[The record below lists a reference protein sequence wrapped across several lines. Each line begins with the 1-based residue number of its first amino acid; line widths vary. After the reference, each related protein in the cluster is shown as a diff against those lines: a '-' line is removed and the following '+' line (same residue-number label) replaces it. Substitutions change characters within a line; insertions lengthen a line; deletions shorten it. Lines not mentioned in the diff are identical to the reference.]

1 MMAAVSAHSK
11 YGKSYA
17 TALGRTIQLSK
28 RISEMNRKY
37 RTPCKL
43 WALLLAVLLLV
54 AGGAVS
60 VGAAPQAQ
68 QPSKTMP
75 DQVYVGGM
83 PFGVKFYT
91 EGILVVGFCDVDVT
105 SGGGGTRNVN
115 PAKNAGLKIRDVIT
129 AVNGKAPAGA
139 ATLTKAV
146 EESGGKPVTLTI
158 KRVSHGSAISAS
170 KKVNEPQA
178 TELTVSV
185 TPAYS
190 ASENRYKTGL
200 WVRDSGAGIGT
211 VTFIIPGSNAFAG
224 LGHGICDGDT
234 GDLIPMQRGQV
245 TDVTV
250 SGIDKGE
257 VGAPGAI
264 KGYFAP
270 GKTGSLLGNT
280 ECGVYGIFASLPAS
294 AVDQL
299 PIGTRRD
306 VQEGEATILCTLD
319 NGKVGRYKIQ
329 ITSVD
334 RDATGSKCFTISVTD
349 PALIQKTGGIVQ
361 GMSGSPVIQNGKL
374 VGAVTHVLINDPTC
388 GYGIFI
394 ENMLKEMGSLAG

>member
-1 MMAAVSAHSK
+1 MIKK
-11 YGKSYA
+11 YS
-17 TALGRTIQLSK
+17 
-28 RISEMNRKY
+28 
-37 RTPCKL
+37 KL

-54 AGGAVS
+54 TGGAVT
-60 VGAAPQAQ
+60 VAAENTASPQVTG
-68 QPSKTMP
+68 KVP

-83 PFGVKFYT
+83 PFGIKFYT

-115 PAKNAGLKIRDVIT
+115 PAKTAGLKLRDVIIG
-129 AVNGKAPAGA
+129 VNGKTPAGA
-139 ATLTKAV
+139 ASLTKAV
-146 EESGGKPVTLTI
+146 EESGGKPVTLTV
-158 KRVSHGSAISAS
+158 KRYAAAHGSAISAIRKADDS
-170 KKVNEPQA
+170 RTF
-178 TELTVSV
+178 TEMTVTV

-211 VTFIIPGSNAFAG
+211 VTFIVPDSNAFAG
-224 LGHGICDGDT
+224 LGHGICDSDT

-250 SGIDKGE
+250 SGVDKGE
-257 VGAPGAI
+257 PGAPGAI

-294 AVDQL
+294 VADKL
-299 PIGTRRD
+299 PVGSR
-306 VQEGEATILCTLD
+306 QEVCEGDATILCTLD
-319 NGKVGRYKIQ
+319 NGKVGRYKIK

-334 RDATGSKCFTISVTD
+334 RSAKGSKCFTVSVTD
-349 PALIQKTGGIVQ
+349 PALIEKTGGIVQ
-361 GMSGSPVIQNGKL
+361 GMSGSPIIQNGKL
-374 VGAVTHVLINDPTC
+374 VGAVTHVLISDPTA

-394 ENMLKEMGSLAG
+394 DNMMREMPGVLQ

>member
-1 MMAAVSAHSK
+1 MNKK
-11 YGKSYA
+11 Y
-17 TALGRTIQLSK
+17 I
-28 RISEMNRKY
+28 
-37 RTPCKL
+37 KL
-43 WALLLAVLLLV
+43 WAFLMAVLLLV
-54 AGGAVS
+54 TCGAVT
-60 VGAAPQAQ
+60 VAAENTASPQGNSCL
-68 QPSKTMP
+68 PNE
-75 DQVYVGGM
+75 VYVGGM

-115 PAKNAGLKIRDVIT
+115 PARNAGLKLRDVIT
-129 AVNGKAPAGA
+129 AINGKAPAGA
-139 ATLTKAV
+139 ASLTRAV
-146 EESGGKPVTLTI
+146 EESGGKPLTLTV
-158 KRVSHGSAISAS
+158 KRYTGAHGTGRGS
-170 KKVNEPQA
+170 KGA
-178 TELTVSV
+178 GTRSFTEFSITV

-190 ASENRYKTGL
+190 ASESRFKTGL

-211 VTFIIPGSNAFAG
+211 VTFIVPEGNAFAG

-234 GDLIPMQRGQV
+234 GELIPMQRGQV

-250 SGIDKGE
+250 SGVERGA

-280 ECGVYGIFASLPAS
+280 ECGVYGIFAARPAS
-294 AVDQL
+294 ATDKL
-299 PIGTRRD
+299 PVGKREE
-306 VQEGEATILCTLD
+306 VCEGDAIILCTLD
-319 NGKVGRYKIQ
+319 NGKIGRYSVK

-334 RDATGSKCFTISVTD
+334 RSATGSKCFTISVTD
-349 PALIQKTGGIVQ
+349 PALIEKTGGIVQ

-374 VGAVTHVLINDPTC
+374 VGAVTHVLISDPTA

-394 ENMLKEMGSLAG
+394 DNMMREMPGILQ

>member
-1 MMAAVSAHSK
+1 
-11 YGKSYA
+11 
-17 TALGRTIQLSK
+17 
-28 RISEMNRKY
+28 MNRKY
-37 RTPCKL
+37 SRLYKL
-43 WALLLAVLLLV
+43 GAILLAVLLLATCGV
-54 AGGAVS
+54 ITAAAET
-60 VGAAPQAQ
+60 GAAPQGGGGA
-68 QPSKTMP
+68 PN
-75 DQVYVGGM
+75 QVYVGGM
-83 PFGVKFYT
+83 PFGIKFYT

-115 PAKNAGLKIRDVIT
+115 PARTAGLKMRDVIIG
-129 AVNGKAPAGA
+129 VNGKTPAGA
-139 ATLTKAV
+139 ASLTKAV
-146 EESGGKPVTLTI
+146 EESGGKPVTLTV
-158 KRVSHGSAISAS
+158 KRYTSPHGAS
-170 KKVNEPQA
+170 RNAAKSSDHRPF
-178 TELTVSV
+178 TELTVQV

-190 ASENRYKTGL
+190 ASESRYKTGL

-211 VTFIIPGSNAFAG
+211 VTFIVPGSNAFAG

-250 SGIDKGE
+250 SGVDKGE

-280 ECGVYGIFASLPAS
+280 ECGVYGIFAGLPAT
-294 AVDQL
+294 ATDQI
-299 PIGTRRD
+299 PVGIR
-306 VQEGEATILCTLD
+306 QEVCEGDATILCTLD
-319 NGKVGRYKIQ
+319 NGKVGRYKIK

-334 RDATGSKCFTISVTD
+334 RNATGSKCFTISVTD
-349 PALIQKTGGIVQ
+349 PTLIEKTGGIVQ

-388 GYGIFI
+388 GYGIFLD
-394 ENMLKEMGSLAG
+394 NMMRGMPSVLQ